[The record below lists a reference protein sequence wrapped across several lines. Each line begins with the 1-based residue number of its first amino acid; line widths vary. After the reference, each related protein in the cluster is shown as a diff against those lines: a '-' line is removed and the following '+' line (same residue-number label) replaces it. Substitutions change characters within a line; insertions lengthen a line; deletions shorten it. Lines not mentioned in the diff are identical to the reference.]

1 MMSAEAVA
9 TLPTAR
15 EGPFHGFSEAS
26 RDIVRTVSRTT
37 YTATYFTAYAVV
49 FTVFFVGKVIP
60 KENPVIEGFRDGGR
74 AANDVIDE
82 TLRKGRRR

>member
-1 MMSAEAVA
+1 MSAEAIA
-9 TLPTAR
+9 TVPAVR
-15 EGPFHGFSEAS
+15 EDPLHGFAESS
-26 RDIVRTVSRTT
+26 RNVGRTLARTT

-60 KENPVIEGFRDGGR
+60 KHNPVIEGFRDGGR

-82 TLRKGRRR
+82 TLRKGPRR